1 MLVVSTRSPARNRFS
16 PPLCGSRYTPCFG
29 TVSSIH
35 AQSSPGPAL
44 KSTKV
49 RQMKN
54 KNRMEFVTIHETD
67 LSLNYGLRAQKLASD
82 SSREKSVFDFPRRS
96 RVCPC

>member
-1 MLVVSTRSPARNRFS
+1 MLVVPTRSPAKDRPS
-16 PPLCGSRYTPCFG
+16 HPLCGSRYTPCSG

-35 AQSSPGPAL
+35 AKSSPGPAL

-82 SSREKSVFDFPRRS
+82 SSREKSVFCCAKIS
-96 RVCPC
+96 

>member
-16 PPLCGSRYTPCFG
+16 PPLCGSRFAPCFG
-29 TVSSIH
+29 TTTSIH
-35 AQSSPGPAL
+35 AKSSPGPAL

-54 KNRMEFVTIHETD
+54 KNRMEFVTIHKTD
-67 LSLNYGLRAQKLASD
+67 LSLINELRALKIASD
-82 SSREKSVFDFPRRS
+82 SSREKSVFDLRLLW
-96 RVCPC
+96 